1 MTESSYLDPTAISA
15 QCTLMREKIARDQEA
30 LDVAYLA
37 VSNFVSKDEL
47 KSEAFSVLKS
57 NMDQYLNFIGYLKA
71 ANQCD
76 VRDLGILTTSVGNEV
91 LDGKVILKNKK
102 DAWDSKVKNEELAES
117 YSEKAASGNA
127 IEAIYYSAMATYHS
141 MLANHDY
148 SNYLYWKG
156 KEERYDEIEESTKA
170 LFDEGF
176 AIRSLCMVGGTYPG
190 LGGKTFTKPGLDFDI
205 DNPNFDEDTYY
216 RLTTLYR
223 ESGDA
228 YFDALSARNDD
239 PTQWTKAEKDFY
251 IAEYEKRNQGLVGD
265 VIDSLS
271 KAGYDDDVR
280 NIKVLIYTTEEPYRS
295 AFINNVYNVSMGDMH
310 YKGTAYYAP
319 GENAIYLNVDEFHF
333 LGTRASNYRTF
344 FHEMSHAADH
354 NYSNS
359 KNNSNV
365 PISKSYADKN
375 GKTFGDYIKA
385 DVENTIRTEVD
396 EYIEK
401 KNLNLTAEEKKKLE
415 DDVTHLL
422 MNTAD
427 YKNNP
432 PKIDDALTK
441 KCYKSVRLSIEMDL
455 IVNGG
460 IARDMYGGYTG
471 NSFPLDSGHYVYYTE
486 KDLDF
491 GYYWVEQTT
500 DSNGNKVPV
509 YDENGNIVYSN
520 QQPVECFAECMA
532 GMITDDWEDV
542 KGYNYY
548 SEDVQ
553 NTFNDI
559 ASEMAG
565 TN

>member
-102 DAWDSKVKNEELAES
+102 DAWDSKVKNEELAAS

-127 IEAIYYSAMATYHS
+127 LEAIYYSAMATYHS

-156 KEERYDEIEESTKA
+156 KEELYDEIEESTKA

-190 LGGKTFTKPGLDFDI
+190 LGGKTFTKPGLDFNI
-205 DNPNFDEDTYY
+205 NNPNFSEDTYY

-239 PTQWTKAEKDFY
+239 PTQWSKAEKDFY
-251 IAEYEKRNQGLVGD
+251 IAEYEKRGQPLTGD
-265 VIDSLS
+265 VINSLRD
-271 KAGYDDDVR
+271 AGYDEDVR

-295 AFINNVYNVSMGDMH
+295 AFLENVMFTKLGDMH
-310 YKGTAYYAP
+310 YKGTAYQNKDYV
-319 GENAIYLNVDEFHF
+319 YFDVDDFHSF
-333 LGTRASNYRTF
+333 GRRASNYRTF
-344 FHEMSHAADH
+344 FHEMSHAADYSYGQRNCNG
-354 NYSNS
+354 NYTTIDY
-359 KNNSNV
+359 V
-365 PISKSYADKN
+365 DKN
-375 GKTFGDYIKA
+375 GKTLNDYLKA
-385 DVENTIRTEVD
+385 DVENRIRTEVD

-401 KNLNLTAEEKKKLE
+401 KKLNLTAEEKKKLE
-415 DDVTHLL
+415 DDVTHLI

-427 YKNNP
+427 YKNDP
-432 PKIDDALTK
+432 PKIDDAMTK
-441 KCYKSVRLSIEMDL
+441 KCYKSVVFSIKIDL
-455 IVNGG
+455 AFNAGEASDV
-460 IARDMYGGYTG
+460 YGGYTG
-471 NSFPLDSGHYVYYTE
+471 NTVSYWQHDADYWYTT
-486 KDLDF
+486 
-491 GYYWVEQTT
+491 TT
-500 DSNGNKVPV
+500 DANGNEVPA
-509 YDENGNIVYSN
+509 YDENGDLVRTTK
-520 QQPVECFAECMA
+520 QPLECFAECMA
-532 GMITDDWEDV
+532 GMITDCDSGMD
-542 KGYNYY
+542 GYNYY